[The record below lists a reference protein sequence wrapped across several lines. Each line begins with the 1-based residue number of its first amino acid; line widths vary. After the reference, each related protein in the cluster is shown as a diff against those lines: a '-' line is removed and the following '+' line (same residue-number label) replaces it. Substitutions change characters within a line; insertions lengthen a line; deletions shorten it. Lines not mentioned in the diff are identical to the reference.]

1 MLSVYNYYRAM
12 SLYIHDST
20 HSLFSIKI
28 HIIVLADKMS
38 VSLTSIP
45 FLLELLS
52 EVNKNKGG

>member
-1 MLSVYNYYRAM
+1 M
-12 SLYIHDST
+12 HDSRPT
-20 HSLFSIKI
+20 HSLFSIKT